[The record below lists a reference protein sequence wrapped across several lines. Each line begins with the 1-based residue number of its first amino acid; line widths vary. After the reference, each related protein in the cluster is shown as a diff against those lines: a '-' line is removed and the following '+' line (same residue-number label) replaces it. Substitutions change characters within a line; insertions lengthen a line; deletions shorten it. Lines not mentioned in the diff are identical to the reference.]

1 MLTGNNGLFFR
12 LFPFRG
18 KECCVLLPL
27 VRKDSSM
34 FSYFAKAFSVW
45 FIGFFPLAEIY
56 VAVPSGLAM
65 GLDPV
70 SVVFWSVFGNFLP
83 AILVTSFY
91 EQIAG
96 KGRVGRW
103 LQGLA
108 SEKVSR
114 KLNSHGFLFT
124 ALLTPWI
131 GVWVIAATV
140 KLFGMKTRLFLQ
152 ASFVGLLVYA
162 IVLAALLVLGFGIS
176 F

>member
-1 MLTGNNGLFFR
+1 MLRTFATCSNNSR
-12 LFPFRG
+12 
-18 KECCVLLPL
+18 
-27 VRKDSSM
+27 M

-96 KGRVGRW
+96 RGRVGRW

-108 SEKVSR
+108 SDKVSK

-152 ASFVGLLVYA
+152 ASFVGILLYA
-162 IVLAALLVLGFGIS
+162 IVLAALLALGFGIS
-176 F
+176 S

>member
-1 MLTGNNGLFFR
+1 MACFQAFSLLGKGMLCTFAT
-12 LFPFRG
+12 
-18 KECCVLLPL
+18 CS
-27 VRKDSSM
+27 KDSNM

-65 GLDPV
+65 GLDPL

-91 EQIAG
+91 ERIAG
-96 KGRVGRW
+96 RGRVGRW
-103 LQGLA
+103 LKGLA
-108 SEKVSR
+108 SEKVSG

-140 KLFGMKTRLFLQ
+140 KLFGMNTRIFLQ
-152 ASFVGLLVYA
+152 ASFLGILIYA
-162 IVLAALLVLGFGIS
+162 IVLVTLLALGFGIS
-176 F
+176 S